1 MAVRKRTPAKRKTTT
16 TRKKPISP
24 AAQVRN
30 RKAPP
35 KTGVKKPTPKKTT
48 ARKTGLKKITLSPKN
63 QKTAEK
69 LYKMSDKKAAK
80 FAAAPKKAVAKKTTT
95 KTIKPKGRLSGL
107 LVGGATLIGG
117 LSALR
122 NKPKTFGEAFKKAR
136 KSKGPN
142 ATFTYKGKKYSTV
155 TKDQIKKAGY
165 SNLRDYLNAQKKKK

>member
-1 MAVRKRTPAKRKTTT
+1 MAVRKRTPVRRKTTT
-16 TRKKPISP
+16 VRKKPTKFKSD
-24 AAQVRN
+24 ANTQ
-30 RKAPP
+30 
-35 KTGVKKPTPKKTT
+35 TGARPVASGATAKKTT
-48 ARKTGLKKITLSPKN
+48 
-63 QKTAEK
+63 
-69 LYKMSDKKAAK
+69 
-80 FAAAPKKAVAKKTTT
+80 AKKTTT
-95 KTIKPKGRLSGL
+95 KRIKPKGRLSGL

-136 KSKGPN
+136 KDKGPN

>member
-1 MAVRKRTPAKRKTTT
+1 MAVRKRTPARRKTTT
-16 TRKKPISP
+16 ARKKPARFKSDANTQTGARP
-24 AAQVRN
+24 VASG
-30 RKAPP
+30 APQRGTRGARSTTTTTT
-35 KTGVKKPTPKKTT
+35 KKRRTVKKATPKKTV
-48 ARKTGLKKITLSPKN
+48 AKKTT
-63 QKTAEK
+63 
-69 LYKMSDKKAAK
+69 
-80 FAAAPKKAVAKKTTT
+80 AKKTTT

-136 KSKGPN
+136 KDKGPN

>member
-1 MAVRKRTPAKRKTTT
+1 MAVRKRTPARRKTTTVRKKPTKFKSDANTQTGARPVASGAPQKGTRGARSTTTTT
-16 TRKKPISP
+16 TRK
-24 AAQVRN
+24 R
-30 RKAPP
+30 R
-35 KTGVKKPTPKKTT
+35 TVKKTTPKKTV
-48 ARKTGLKKITLSPKN
+48 
-63 QKTAEK
+63 
-69 LYKMSDKKAAK
+69 
-80 FAAAPKKAVAKKTTT
+80 PKKTTPKKTTT

-107 LVGGATLIGG
+107 IVGGATLIGG

-136 KSKGPN
+136 KDKGPN

>member
-35 KTGVKKPTPKKTT
+35 KTGVKKPAPKKTV
-48 ARKTGLKKITLSPKN
+48 AKKTT
-63 QKTAEK
+63 
-69 LYKMSDKKAAK
+69 
-80 FAAAPKKAVAKKTTT
+80 AKKTTT

-136 KSKGPN
+136 KDKGPN

>member
-30 RKAPP
+30 TGLRKKPTRVRKATP
-35 KTGVKKPTPKKTT
+35 KTGIKKPAPKKTV
-48 ARKTGLKKITLSPKN
+48 AKKTT
-63 QKTAEK
+63 
-69 LYKMSDKKAAK
+69 
-80 FAAAPKKAVAKKTTT
+80 AKKTTT

-136 KSKGPN
+136 KNKGPN

>member
-16 TRKKPISP
+16 ARKKPARFKSDANTQTGARP
-24 AAQVRN
+24 VASGAPQKGTRGARSTTTTTT
-30 RKAPP
+30 RKRR
-35 KTGVKKPTPKKTT
+35 TVKKATPKKTV
-48 ARKTGLKKITLSPKN
+48 AKKTT
-63 QKTAEK
+63 
-69 LYKMSDKKAAK
+69 
-80 FAAAPKKAVAKKTTT
+80 AKKTTT

-142 ATFTYKGKKYSTV
+142 STFTYKGKKYSTV

>member
-1 MAVRKRTPAKRKTTT
+1 MAVRKRTPARRKTTTVRKKPTKFKSDANTQTGARPVASGAPQKGTRGARSTTTTTT
-16 TRKKPISP
+16 TRK
-24 AAQVRN
+24 R
-30 RKAPP
+30 R
-35 KTGVKKPTPKKTT
+35 TVKKATPKKTV
-48 ARKTGLKKITLSPKN
+48 AKKTT
-63 QKTAEK
+63 
-69 LYKMSDKKAAK
+69 
-80 FAAAPKKAVAKKTTT
+80 AKKTTT
-95 KTIKPKGRLSGL
+95 KRIKPKGRLSGL

-136 KSKGPN
+136 KDKGPN

>member
-1 MAVRKRTPAKRKTTT
+1 MAVRKRTPARRKTTT
-16 TRKKPISP
+16 ARKKPARFKSDANTQTGARP
-24 AAQVRN
+24 VASG
-30 RKAPP
+30 APQRGTRGARSTTTTTT
-35 KTGVKKPTPKKTT
+35 KKRRTVKKATPKKTV
-48 ARKTGLKKITLSPKN
+48 AKKTT
-63 QKTAEK
+63 
-69 LYKMSDKKAAK
+69 
-80 FAAAPKKAVAKKTTT
+80 AKKTTT

-136 KSKGPN
+136 KDKGPN
-142 ATFTYKGKKYSTV
+142 STFTYKGKKYSTV

>member
-16 TRKKPISP
+16 ARKKPARFKSDANTQTGARP
-24 AAQVRN
+24 VASGAPQKGTRGARSTTTTTT
-30 RKAPP
+30 RKRR
-35 KTGVKKPTPKKTT
+35 TVKKATPKKTV
-48 ARKTGLKKITLSPKN
+48 AKKTT
-63 QKTAEK
+63 
-69 LYKMSDKKAAK
+69 
-80 FAAAPKKAVAKKTTT
+80 AKKTTT

-136 KSKGPN
+136 KDKGPN
-142 ATFTYKGKKYSTV
+142 STFTYKGKKYSTV

>member
-1 MAVRKRTPAKRKTTT
+1 MAGHTRKKPQRGTTGTKSTTTTT
-16 TRKKPISP
+16 TRK
-24 AAQVRN
+24 R
-30 RKAPP
+30 R
-35 KTGVKKPTPKKTT
+35 TVKKATPKKT
-48 ARKTGLKKITLSPKN
+48 
-63 QKTAEK
+63 
-69 LYKMSDKKAAK
+69 
-80 FAAAPKKAVAKKTTT
+80 VAKKTTAKKT
-95 KTIKPKGRLSGL
+95 APKTIKPKGRLSGL

-136 KSKGPN
+136 KNKGPN

>member
-1 MAVRKRTPAKRKTTT
+1 MAVRKRTPVRRKTTTVRKKPTRFKSDANTQTGARPVASGAPQKGTRGARSTTTTT
-16 TRKKPISP
+16 TRKK
-24 AAQVRN
+24 
-30 RKAPP
+30 
-35 KTGVKKPTPKKTT
+35 TT
-48 ARKTGLKKITLSPKN
+48 
-63 QKTAEK
+63 
-69 LYKMSDKKAAK
+69 
-80 FAAAPKKAVAKKTTT
+80 AKKTTT
-95 KTIKPKGRLSGL
+95 KRIKPKGRLSGL

-136 KSKGPN
+136 KDKGPN

>member
-35 KTGVKKPTPKKTT
+35 KTGVKKPTPKKTV
-48 ARKTGLKKITLSPKN
+48 AKKTT
-63 QKTAEK
+63 
-69 LYKMSDKKAAK
+69 
-80 FAAAPKKAVAKKTTT
+80 AKKTTT

>member
-1 MAVRKRTPAKRKTTT
+1 MAVRKRTPARRKTTTARKKPARFKSDANTQTGARPVASGAPQKGTRGARSTTTTT
-16 TRKKPISP
+16 TRK
-24 AAQVRN
+24 R
-30 RKAPP
+30 R
-35 KTGVKKPTPKKTT
+35 TVKKATPKKTV
-48 ARKTGLKKITLSPKN
+48 AKKTT
-63 QKTAEK
+63 
-69 LYKMSDKKAAK
+69 
-80 FAAAPKKAVAKKTTT
+80 AKKTTT

-136 KSKGPN
+136 KDKGPN

>member
-16 TRKKPISP
+16 ARKKPARFKSDANTQTGARP
-24 AAQVRN
+24 VASGAPQRGTRGARSTTTTTT
-30 RKAPP
+30 RKRR
-35 KTGVKKPTPKKTT
+35 TVKKATPKKTV
-48 ARKTGLKKITLSPKN
+48 AKKTT
-63 QKTAEK
+63 
-69 LYKMSDKKAAK
+69 
-80 FAAAPKKAVAKKTTT
+80 AKKTTT

-136 KSKGPN
+136 KDKGPN
-142 ATFTYKGKKYSTV
+142 STFTYKGKKYSTV

>member
-16 TRKKPISP
+16 ARKKPARFKSDANTQTGARP
-24 AAQVRN
+24 VASGAPQKGTRGARSTTTTTT
-30 RKAPP
+30 RKRR
-35 KTGVKKPTPKKTT
+35 TVKKATPKKTV
-48 ARKTGLKKITLSPKN
+48 AKKTT
-63 QKTAEK
+63 
-69 LYKMSDKKAAK
+69 
-80 FAAAPKKAVAKKTTT
+80 AKKTTT

-136 KSKGPN
+136 KDKGPN

>member
-1 MAVRKRTPAKRKTTT
+1 MAVRKRTPARRKTTTVRKKPTRFKSDANTQTGARPVASGAPQKGTRGARSTTTTT
-16 TRKKPISP
+16 TRK
-24 AAQVRN
+24 R
-30 RKAPP
+30 R
-35 KTGVKKPTPKKTT
+35 TVKKATPKKTV
-48 ARKTGLKKITLSPKN
+48 AKKTT
-63 QKTAEK
+63 
-69 LYKMSDKKAAK
+69 
-80 FAAAPKKAVAKKTTT
+80 AKKTTT
-95 KTIKPKGRLSGL
+95 KRIKPKGRLSGL

-136 KSKGPN
+136 KDKGPN

>member
-1 MAVRKRTPAKRKTTT
+1 MAVRKRTPVRKKPTKFKSDANTQTGARPVASGAPQKGTRGARSTTTTT
-16 TRKKPISP
+16 TRK
-24 AAQVRN
+24 R
-30 RKAPP
+30 R
-35 KTGVKKPTPKKTT
+35 TVKKTTPKKTV
-48 ARKTGLKKITLSPKN
+48 AKKTT
-63 QKTAEK
+63 
-69 LYKMSDKKAAK
+69 
-80 FAAAPKKAVAKKTTT
+80 AKKTTT
-95 KTIKPKGRLSGL
+95 KRIKPKGRLSGL

-136 KSKGPN
+136 KDKGPN

>member
-35 KTGVKKPTPKKTT
+35 KTGVKKPTPKVKKPTPKELNKSLKT
-48 ARKTGLKKITLSPKN
+48 
-63 QKTAEK
+63 
-69 LYKMSDKKAAK
+69 
-80 FAAAPKKAVAKKTTT
+80 APKK
-95 KTIKPKGRLSGL
+95 IKPKGKTGALIA
-107 LVGGATLIGG
+107 GGA
-117 LSALR
+117 ALLTSLGVLN

-136 KSKGPN
+136 KNKGPN

-165 SNLRDYLNAQKKKK
+165 SNLRDYLNAQKKKSGGARRR